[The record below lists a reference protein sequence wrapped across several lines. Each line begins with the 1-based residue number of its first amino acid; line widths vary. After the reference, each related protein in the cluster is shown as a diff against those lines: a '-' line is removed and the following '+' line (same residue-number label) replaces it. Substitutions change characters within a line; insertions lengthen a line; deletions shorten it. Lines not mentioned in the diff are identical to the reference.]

1 MDMKDLVI
9 PNKSGGIIKLSS
21 SWSLLILKL
30 INYKLISVTGDDLY
44 DQKIFLQSK
53 KLFLFTINE

>member
-30 INYKLISVTGDDLY
+30 INYKLILVTGDDLY

>member
-30 INYKLISVTGDDLY
+30 INYKLISVTDDDLY
-44 DQKIFLQSK
+44 DQKIF
-53 KLFLFTINE
+53 FTK

>member
-1 MDMKDLVI
+1 MKDLVI

-53 KLFLFTINE
+53 KLFLFTINEWW